1 MTTKR
6 ILILA
11 PLVLT
16 AILLQSYFWVP
27 TYEQQAKGNPE
38 RLNQYINASIGDAAI
53 LNPILSADSASSE
66 IIDKVFEGLID
77 RDEELRFRGRL
88 ATAWQIFE
96 EAFFYVN
103 DAADV
108 PGLGQVSPQEII
120 DLLQNAR
127 QKKHPSSAELQ
138 KTLDNILAVALIPA
152 RVDRVTAQIMDPTD
166 DQKTETIEITVS
178 APARIKLDLKAV
190 DQDLFV
196 NLSQLLGQ
204 DYFSSFQGTQY

>member
-11 PLVLT
+11 PLLMSL
-16 AILLQSYFWVP
+16 ILLQSYFWVP

-88 ATAWQIFE
+88 ATSWQIFE

-108 PGLGQVSPQEII
+108 PGLGQASPQEIM
-120 DLLQNAR
+120 DLLQDAR

-138 KTLDNILAVALIPA
+138 KTLDNIIGVALIPA
-152 RVDRVTAQIMDPTD
+152 RIDRVTEQKKDATD
-166 DQKTETIEITVS
+166 DQETEAIDITVS

-204 DYFSSFQGTQY
+204 DYFS

>member
-11 PLVLT
+11 PLLMSL
-16 AILLQSYFWVP
+16 ILLQSYFWVP

-88 ATAWQIFE
+88 ATSWQIFE

-108 PGLGQVSPQEII
+108 PGLGQASPQEIM

-138 KTLDNILAVALIPA
+138 KTLDNIIGVALIPA
-152 RVDRVTAQIMDPTD
+152 RIDRVTEQKKDATD
-166 DQKTETIEITVS
+166 NQETEAIDITVS

-196 NLSQLLGQ
+196 NL
-204 DYFSSFQGTQY
+204 

>member
-11 PLVLT
+11 PLLMSL
-16 AILLQSYFWVP
+16 ILLQSYFWVP

-88 ATAWQIFE
+88 ATSWQIFE

-108 PGLGQVSPQEII
+108 PGLGQASPQEIM

-138 KTLDNILAVALIPA
+138 KTLDNIIGVALIPA
-152 RVDRVTAQIMDPTD
+152 RI
-166 DQKTETIEITVS
+166 
-178 APARIKLDLKAV
+178 
-190 DQDLFV
+190 
-196 NLSQLLGQ
+196 
-204 DYFSSFQGTQY
+204 

>member
-11 PLVLT
+11 PLLMSL
-16 AILLQSYFWVP
+16 ILLQSYFWVP

-88 ATAWQIFE
+88 ATSWQIFE
-96 EAFFYVN
+96 
-103 DAADV
+103 
-108 PGLGQVSPQEII
+108 
-120 DLLQNAR
+120 
-127 QKKHPSSAELQ
+127 
-138 KTLDNILAVALIPA
+138 
-152 RVDRVTAQIMDPTD
+152 
-166 DQKTETIEITVS
+166 
-178 APARIKLDLKAV
+178 
-190 DQDLFV
+190 
-196 NLSQLLGQ
+196 
-204 DYFSSFQGTQY
+204 